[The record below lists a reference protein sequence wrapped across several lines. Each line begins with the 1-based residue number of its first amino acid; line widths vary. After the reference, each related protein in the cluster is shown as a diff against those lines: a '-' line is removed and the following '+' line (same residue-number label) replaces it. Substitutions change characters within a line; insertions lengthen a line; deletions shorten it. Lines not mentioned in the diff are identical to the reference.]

1 MVTRHISQEDYDI
14 LQEAKEIK
22 MKTQGPMSHEEW
34 IHYLFKTVDKQSVE
48 ITKLNN
54 QIRILLAK
62 LSEKS

>member
-48 ITKLNN
+48 ITKSVSYTHLTLPT
-54 QIRILLAK
+54 ILRV
-62 LSEKS
+62 